1 MLAPVHVVETLFT
14 VLVLGI
20 IFLTNPNVQYTCFIV
35 KFLAG
40 KHYLVFM
47 STTSCIVIIKII
59 LKHTFMNNVAYL
71 WKLNLSD
78 FTGETDWKVLVID
91 VNDPMA
97 SQMNGKI
104 S

>member
-1 MLAPVHVVETLFT
+1 MLYCEVPSWQAL
-14 VLVLGI
+14 
-20 IFLTNPNVQYTCFIV
+20 
-35 KFLAG
+35 
-40 KHYLVFM
+40 LVFM

>member
-1 MLAPVHVVETLFT
+1 MWQNAFYSTSFRDYSPQK
-14 VLVLGI
+14 
-20 IFLTNPNVQYTCFIV
+20 PQCFIV

-40 KHYLVFM
+40 KNYLVFM
-47 STTSCIVIIKII
+47 STTSCIAIINII
-59 LKHTFMNNVAYL
+59 LKHTFKHNVVYL
-71 WKLNLSD
+71 WKFYLSD

>member
-1 MLAPVHVVETLFT
+1 MSNIHVHALF
-14 VLVLGI
+14 
-20 IFLTNPNVQYTCFIV
+20 V

-40 KHYLVFM
+40 KHYFVFM

-59 LKHTFMNNVAYL
+59 LKHTFMHNVVYL

-78 FTGETDWKVLVID
+78 LTGETDWKVLVID